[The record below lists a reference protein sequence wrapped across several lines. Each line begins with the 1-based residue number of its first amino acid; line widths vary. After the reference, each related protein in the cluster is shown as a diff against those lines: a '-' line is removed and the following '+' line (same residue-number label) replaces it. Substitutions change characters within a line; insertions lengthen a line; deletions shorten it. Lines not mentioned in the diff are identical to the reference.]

1 MERQFLWVQKSSI
14 HICLFSLNRLSSWG
28 FIPNFGS
35 QESLADWPY
44 YPGQMHHSL
53 LSLDPHLV
61 TCFIVFQIM
70 REKWESYLGSREPR
84 IQMTLPPPPCPFK
97 IYIQVPNDQFA
108 NWISWLLGSSFILV
122 GAWKHQLSCALLAEL
137 LSLSHL
143 TLRPHDLQH
152 SRLPCP
158 SPSPSL
164 LKLMSIELMMP
175 SNHLLIPSFALS
187 QHQDLFHWVGSS
199 HEVAKVLETQHQF
212 SPLIVCRFLL
222 LVRLFATS
230 WTVTR

>member
-1 MERQFLWVQKSSI
+1 MAFLLRFYPQLWLTGVTGWLTLLPWSDASFFTI
-14 HICLFSLNRLSSWG
+14 SRSPFS
-28 FIPNFGS
+28 
-35 QESLADWPY
+35 Y
-44 YPGQMHHSL
+44 L
-53 LSLDPHLV
+53 LYRISDH
-61 TCFIVFQIM
+61 
-70 REKWESYLGSREPR
+70 EGEWESYLGSREPR

-108 NWISWLLGSSFILV
+108 NWIPTPGKLILV

-158 SPSPSL
+158 SSPSL

-175 SNHLLIPSFALS
+175 SNHLLLIPSFALS

-199 HEVAKVLETQHQF
+199 HEVGSIGNSAPVL
-212 SPLIVCRFLL
+212 PL
-222 LVRLFATS
+222 LFAVFCCWS
-230 WTVTR
+230 DSLQPHGL